1 MTAIVPTAAIVSVAA
16 ILSVPTIFSVVG
28 PRAIVSVTTV
38 MVVFSFILWSAVAV
52 TITIP
57 IIAIMHYTTGQKNG
71 QKANNYKQFF
81 H

>member
-1 MTAIVPTAAIVSVAA
+1 
-16 ILSVPTIFSVVG
+16 
-28 PRAIVSVTTV
+28 VTTV

-71 QKANNYKQFF
+71 QKTDNYKQFF